1 MLENLCLAINIAL
14 DLKIEKKI
22 ILKAIPKI
30 RYKAR
35 IDYLTK
41 GRLVKKLYKNEK
53 ILIDGCHSETS
64 AKNLADYLK
73 TLNSTV
79 YGIWGMTKN
88 KNPDKFIKQFKG
100 VFKKIISV
108 PIENDS
114 ASLSNKLLF
123 KIAKKNKYSVELAKN
138 VEEGLRKNSS
148 KERKIICIFGSLY
161 LCGEVLKK
169 ISYFESKI

>member
-1 MLENLCLAINIAL
+1 
-14 DLKIEKKI
+14 
-22 ILKAIPKI
+22 
-30 RYKAR
+30 
-35 IDYLTK
+35 
-41 GRLVKKLYKNEK
+41 
-53 ILIDGCHSETS
+53 
-64 AKNLADYLK
+64 
-73 TLNSTV
+73 
-79 YGIWGMTKN
+79 MTKN

-138 VEEGLRKNSS
+138 VEEGLRKISS

-169 ISYFESKI
+169 N